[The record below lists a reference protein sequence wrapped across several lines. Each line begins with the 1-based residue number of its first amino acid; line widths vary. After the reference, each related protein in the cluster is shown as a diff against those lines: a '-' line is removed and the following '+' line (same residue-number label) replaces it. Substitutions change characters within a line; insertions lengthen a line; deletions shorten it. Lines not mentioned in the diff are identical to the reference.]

1 MDTKKILGN
10 HIKQLRVERK
20 MSQRRFALMIDMDR
34 TFLSRIERGH
44 QNVSIDTL
52 DKIAKGL
59 GMTVIELFKSI

>member
-1 MDTKKILGN
+1 
-10 HIKQLRVERK
+10 
-20 MSQRRFALMIDMDR
+20 MIDMDR